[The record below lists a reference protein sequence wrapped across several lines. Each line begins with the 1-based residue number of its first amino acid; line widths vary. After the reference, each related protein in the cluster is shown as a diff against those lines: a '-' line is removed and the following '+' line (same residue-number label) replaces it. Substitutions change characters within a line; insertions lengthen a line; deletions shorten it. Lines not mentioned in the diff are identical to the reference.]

1 MPTTRTPRQL
11 ADDLCRLWRSAA
23 PVEAVE
29 AVATTYAPTCDAAS
43 CADLAAYVVACQD
56 EATSCRR
63 HLDRC
68 AAVGSP
74 HAADW
79 RRLVDGLEAEGY
91 VAYCRLIALI
101 EEAHR

>member
-1 MPTTRTPRQL
+1 MPTTRTPREL

-23 PVEAVE
+23 DVETVE
-29 AVATTYAPTCDAAS
+29 AVAARYAETIDHCSA
-43 CADLAAYVVACQD
+43 ADLAAYVVACQE
-56 EATSCRR
+56 EARSTRR

-79 RRLVDGLEAEGY
+79 RRLTDDLDAEGHD
-91 VAYCRLIALI
+91 AYCRLIALI
-101 EEAHR
+101 EEAQR

>member
-1 MPTTRTPRQL
+1 MPTTRTPREL
-11 ADDLCRLWRSAA
+11 ADDLCRLWRCAA
-23 PVEAVE
+23 PVET
-29 AVATTYAPTCDAAS
+29 VAAAYAENVDHCSA
-43 CADLAAYVVACQD
+43 ADLAAYVVACQD

-79 RRLVDGLEAEGY
+79 RRLTDDLDAEGHD
-91 VAYCRLIALI
+91 AYCRLIALI
-101 EEAHR
+101 EEAHQ